1 MIVEK
6 VLEKWNT
13 PPSQR
18 RPRGHVKTGMTKK
31 GNKKRGLRG
40 CAVSLLDDEEGADEE
55 VEEDRCL
62 LIGGR
67 PPALV
72 ISNSA

>member
-1 MIVEK
+1 
-6 VLEKWNT
+6 
-13 PPSQR
+13 
-18 RPRGHVKTGMTKK
+18 MTKK

-55 VEEDRCL
+55 LEEDRCL